1 MLELSAIDSVRMD
14 LILFHGGYSL
24 GSSVHRTKLQ
34 NGKRYLIDGTQKVFL
49 VAETQ
54 DSIGRQSFGKP
65 YFSMAVKKVKGEA
78 VAPATDIIDE
88 LEDTSILTRSMTVTP
103 LLVQPD
109 GTIEDSEPIPEH
121 ELDSSSSSDLVPR
134 IETSKTNSA

>member
-1 MLELSAIDSVRMD
+1 
-14 LILFHGGYSL
+14 
-24 GSSVHRTKLQ
+24 
-34 NGKRYLIDGTQKVFL
+34 
-49 VAETQ
+49 
-54 DSIGRQSFGKP
+54 
-65 YFSMAVKKVKGEA
+65 MAVKKVKGEA

>member
-1 MLELSAIDSVRMD
+1 M
-14 LILFHGGYSL
+14 
-24 GSSVHRTKLQ
+24 
-34 NGKRYLIDGTQKVFL
+34 IDGTQKVFL